1 MSLKDFI
8 EKFVGRNSLIRLWC
22 MHKNGGYQMISS
34 FLPPNERGSGVCM
47 EWQILKGL
55 QYKEYL
61 NNNVLFVKDIVVD
74 KFEEAINIVIE
85 I

>member
-1 MSLKDFI
+1 MILRDFI
-8 EKFVGRNSLIRLWC
+8 EKFVGNNSLIRLWC
-22 MHKNGGYQMISS
+22 RHKDGGYQMISS
-34 FLPPNERGSGVCM
+34 ILPPNERGSGVCM

-61 NNNVLFVKDIVVD
+61 NNNVLYVKDIVVD